1 MEYKT
6 SEEYRSQPLKGL
18 NNSSGQFG
26 SKVLRGHQKDGPV
39 TDEEYNNVKSD
50 RRLKTA
56 TIFMAAVFTCNDIT
70 MSTGCRPD

>member
-56 TIFMAAVFTCNDIT
+56 TMLPFLRGTILLCQQAVGPI
-70 MSTGCRPD
+70 R